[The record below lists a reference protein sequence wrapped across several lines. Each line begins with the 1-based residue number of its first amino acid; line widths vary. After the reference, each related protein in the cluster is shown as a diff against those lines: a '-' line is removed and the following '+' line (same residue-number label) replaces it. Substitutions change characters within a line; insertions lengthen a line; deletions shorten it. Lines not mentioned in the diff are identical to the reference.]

1 LIPQQVNRV
10 FDEACS
16 RLLNTGFSRLQT
28 KMMQRFQS
36 IKSRMPRRESARRN
50 HPLACESDIVETVH
64 MRLTLLHMTFGKHIE
79 RRHCCF
85 FPGEVTSNTDIAL
98 LNLTIFQSD
107 FRWGEPNLVVHWGKL
122 QANPTLQSDWRA
134 VWSLNHGYGVFQG
147 QNRAYTSWNIIL
159 WSRFPW
165 IHQQLPPK
173 YLIDG

>member
-1 LIPQQVNRV
+1 MKYKRGTLSFIHQCMLKKSLKSYESEQVKMHRVIFRRSCVSPIIFQCILPSCKIWLFFQQVSRV

-85 FPGEVTSNTDIAL
+85 FPGEVTSN
-98 LNLTIFQSD
+98 N
-107 FRWGEPNLVVHWGKL
+107 N
-122 QANPTLQSDWRA
+122 
-134 VWSLNHGYGVFQG
+134 
-147 QNRAYTSWNIIL
+147 
-159 WSRFPW
+159 
-165 IHQQLPPK
+165 
-173 YLIDG
+173 